1 MNRISDLLI
10 YGLIFLLLLT
20 GCEYSAPKELAA
32 AYRDLP
38 SYDSSNAAASP
49 ARQMPADRALA
60 KEMAAPVLAA
70 DVDESRPAAERIL
83 IYNANLS
90 VAVADVESSIAAVR
104 RMAEQSGGYL
114 QTLQN
119 VSITIRVPAKQFQPI
134 LEQINKLGQT
144 LEKNINA
151 QDITDEYVDLQL
163 RLKNLEAARDR
174 LLAIMQKANEVKDI
188 LAVEKE
194 LTRLSEEI
202 ERIKGRLANLEKQVQ
217 FSTITVIFIQAGQ
230 GQTSHRRPMIPFA
243 WVNNLGIER
252 VLQMGR

>member
-10 YGLIFLLLLT
+10 YGLMFLLLLT
-20 GCEYSAPKELAA
+20 GCASPKNELAM
-32 AYRDLP
+32 AYHDLP
-38 SYDSSNAAASP
+38 SYDRSNAPASP
-49 ARQMPADRALA
+49 ARQMPADQALV
-60 KEMAAPVLAA
+60 KEMAAPELAA
-70 DVDESRPAAERIL
+70 EVDESRPAADRIL
-83 IYNANLS
+83 IYTAHLS
-90 VAVADVESSIAAVR
+90 MAVADVESSIAAVR
-104 RMAEQSGGYL
+104 RMAEQAGGYL

-134 LEQINKLGQT
+134 LEQITQLGQT
-144 LEKNINA
+144 LEKNINV

-174 LLAIMQKANEVKDI
+174 LLAIMQKASEVKDI

-217 FSTITVIFIQAGQ
+217 FSTITVIFMQAGQ
-230 GQTSHRRPMIPFA
+230 GQASHRRPVIPFA
-243 WVNNLGIER
+243 WVNNLGIDR